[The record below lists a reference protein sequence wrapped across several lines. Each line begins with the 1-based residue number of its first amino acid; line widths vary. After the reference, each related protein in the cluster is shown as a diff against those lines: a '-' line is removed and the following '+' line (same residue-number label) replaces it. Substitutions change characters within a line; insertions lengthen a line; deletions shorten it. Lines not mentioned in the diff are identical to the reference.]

1 MKTCESCKANK
12 ICDHNRFGF
21 ENCDNFIPA
30 DDVLKNEIEMLQ
42 AEIRGYSIAK
52 KYDAEHF
59 IADIKKLEI
68 EIKALCAFKD
78 YFSNLYGEGLEIA
91 NWHKNGD
98 LELFDNFYESAIN
111 EYEAELK
118 KKHIESDKE

>member
-30 DDVLKNEIEMLQ
+30 DDIPKSEVE
-42 AEIRGYSIAK
+42 
-52 KYDAEHF
+52 
-59 IADIKKLEI
+59 KLEI

-118 KKHIESDKE
+118 KKRIESDKE

>member
-1 MKTCESCKANK
+1 MKTCETCKANK

-21 ENCDNFIPA
+21 ENCGNYIPV

-52 KYDAEHF
+52 KYDAEYF
-59 IADIKKLEI
+59 IADIKRLEI

-78 YFSNLYGEGLEIA
+78 YFSKLYGEGLEIA

-98 LELFDNFYESAIN
+98 LELFDNFYESAVA

-118 KKHIESDKE
+118 KK